1 MGSQRRAGATARP
14 PLVFLPAGNVT
25 GWEKYPLST
34 LRIARTLALGHSRS
48 SSRPVLPVCHAQGEI
63 NASRYQPRRRRPL
76 AQPRQHAPAGGAR
89 CSKSAERRWCTVRR
103 RGMRPQPAPQP
114 TTASGPCAP
123 WTLVARRALRRQVDV
138 HPNSSHGAPSPR
150 VNDTLRYGLP
160 TAPHA
165 LTADANSTSNTGAG
179 FSPLKKT
186 KEYAAKIKDKVWD
199 KHVREGAEIKIESE
213 RLACKRANAR
223 EKRYEEDRQ
232 NPQEDGAAVVR
243 DVMGVEVGEAV
254 QLKKNL
260 TSAGKIY
267 GYMTTTPPDC
277 KELLDQENK
286 APPIDFFKK

>member
-1 MGSQRRAGATARP
+1 MQVATNPGAGAHWPNPDNTPPQAAPDAQKAPSGDGAPSAGGDAPAASTPTNHGERP
-14 PLVFLPAGNVT
+14 V
-25 GWEKYPLST
+25 
-34 LRIARTLALGHSRS
+34 RTLDAWG
-48 SSRPVLPVCHAQGEI
+48 PADFTPAQF
-63 NASRYQPRRRRPL
+63 
-76 AQPRQHAPAGGAR
+76 
-89 CSKSAERRWCTVRR
+89 
-103 RGMRPQPAPQP
+103 
-114 TTASGPCAP
+114 
-123 WTLVARRALRRQVDV
+123 DV
-138 HPNSSHGAPSPR
+138 HPNSSHGVPSPR